1 MGTRKKKKTSKA
13 GRRGREATLRLDSA
27 FYPQAALNMAK
38 AAFSHLAS
46 IEIRRQ
52 GKQQV
57 VKFGGMSATTA
68 KKLPDEFTN
77 YALSC
82 SVVEE

>member
-1 MGTRKKKKTSKA
+1 MAKKKKASRA
-13 GRRGREATLRLDSA
+13 GSRKKTATLRLDSA
-27 FYPQAALNMAK
+27 FYPKAALLQART
-38 AAFSHLAS
+38 AFSHLAS

-57 VKFGGMSATTA
+57 IKFGGMSATA
-68 KKLPDEFTN
+68 ARKLPDEFAN

-82 SVVEE
+82 AVVEE